1 MHAALTASAEVISA
15 LGGGRVFDDV
25 PRGGPYPYVTFGPI
39 TARDWSTGS
48 EGGQEHA
55 IALHVWSQAAGR
67 REVQRIAEAIRAA
80 LDGQSLSLT
89 DHRLINLRHE
99 LSETRREADG
109 ETYRGILR
117 FRAVTEPAV

>member
-1 MHAALTASAEVISA
+1 MSPSD
-15 LGGGRVFDDV
+15 R
-25 PRGGPYPYVTFGPI
+25 
-39 TARDWSTGS
+39 S
-48 EGGQEHA
+48 
-55 IALHVWSQAAGR
+55 R